1 VDYAKR
7 AADMVITAPSIMGNR
22 RGWLKV
28 PGTDRGGV
36 AFDVGERHVDLAV
49 ADVRAML
56 AAELQ
61 AAHAAGV
68 AEAAPKWT
76 QITDDKATWP
86 ERERDVLLTF
96 AAYER
101 QGYYVTRGYRADA
114 DGGGVMDDENEW
126 PSGKARRVY
135 RRLYREYPEDA
146 TMLREAEDDAAWSE
160 EEFRLC
166 LENILGWG
174 PARVDALVLEVLA

>member
-1 VDYAKR
+1 
-7 AADMVITAPSIMGNR
+7 
-22 RGWLKV
+22 
-28 PGTDRGGV
+28 
-36 AFDVGERHVDLAV
+36 
-49 ADVRAML
+49 
-56 AAELQ
+56 
-61 AAHAAGV
+61 
-68 AEAAPKWT
+68 
-76 QITDDKATWP
+76 
-86 ERERDVLLTF
+86 
-96 AAYER
+96 
-101 QGYYVTRGYRADA
+101 
-114 DGGGVMDDENEW
+114 MDDENEW